1 MSETILFVDS
11 EEHLLNSL
19 EGIFSVNH
27 FRYLKASN
35 AADALRHLSR
45 EQVAVAVMDSRM
57 TDIAGTG
64 FLTNIRE
71 ASPDTIRM
79 MMTENTDIARAVDA
93 ISRGD
98 IYRFILK
105 PLNITELLH
114 ILEDAVK
121 RFQLVLSLK
130 NEDRTSLL
138 SVAQTLES
146 RDYYS
151 IGHSERVVTYAL
163 MIAST
168 MGLSDEIKNHLES
181 GCWLHDL
188 GKIDI
193 PLKILNK
200 KQPLIKEEYELIKN
214 HPAWGAALARQA
226 DLPGPVLDII
236 LHHHERYD
244 GSGYPSGM
252 KGNDI
257 PLPVRIATVADVYVA
272 LTSERAYRTKHPV
285 EKAVDIMTLMKG
297 NVFDP
302 GIFDTFLK
310 SLEHPQ
316 QTAGDP

>member
-1 MSETILFVDS
+1 LNAATPPFRLNNHPLHSRKNTLLPKNIFISFYAFQLKKMNMSETILFIDS

-138 SVAQTLES
+138 SVAQTLNQGTTIPSAIQKE
-146 RDYYS
+146 
-151 IGHSERVVTYAL
+151 
-163 MIAST
+163 
-168 MGLSDEIKNHLES
+168 
-181 GCWLHDL
+181 WLHM
-188 GKIDI
+188 
-193 PLKILNK
+193 
-200 KQPLIKEEYELIKN
+200 
-214 HPAWGAALARQA
+214 R
-226 DLPGPVLDII
+226 
-236 LHHHERYD
+236 
-244 GSGYPSGM
+244 
-252 KGNDI
+252 
-257 PLPVRIATVADVYVA
+257 
-272 LTSERAYRTKHPV
+272 
-285 EKAVDIMTLMKG
+285 
-297 NVFDP
+297 
-302 GIFDTFLK
+302 
-310 SLEHPQ
+310 
-316 QTAGDP
+316 